1 MRKGQN
7 RKGCDKRRVLA
18 NMMAKSKDDVSDI
31 LKSVSLDE
39 ALEVQRKMDLHA
51 RFLLGS
57 YSKEGGGGAKNPAR
71 PTQKRRPRTKDSRG
85 RLLGENDVR
94 GKAGN
99 PQGQDVKPSGLPGK
113 PGAQVGN
120 PEGCVVSSSRRGKR
134 HRDSVGLGSGKKGK
148 KSSGSAD

>member
-1 MRKGQN
+1 M
-7 RKGCDKRRVLA
+7 KRL
-18 NMMAKSKDDVSDI
+18 KSNEKLTCTRGSSWAPI
-31 LKSVSLDE
+31 LKRAE
-39 ALEVQRKMDLHA
+39 AARKILPTHPRKEDQEQRTREV
-51 RFLLGS
+51 
-57 YSKEGGGGAKNPAR
+57 
-71 PTQKRRPRTKDSRG
+71 